1 MKKTLVAIAAIA
13 ALGSASAQIAVS
25 GKLDVGV
32 VGTGSAGAAV
42 KSGVWETSRVVLQ
55 GNQDFTGGMKGGVYL
70 EGGIGG
76 DTSTAS
82 FSGFGRQAFVSLS
95 GSFGKVDMGAFW
107 TPIDTALWYS
117 DAMEYNGFS
126 TMYGGVDTGNN
137 TTQGNSAGAIQYT
150 SPTAGGL
157 TLQVVTAPNGGDA
170 AHANYGGAGVNYANG
185 PLLINAA
192 FQSYK
197 TATNSTSAGSVIAL
211 NYDLGSVK
219 LFGGL
224 TNNDDGAGTK
234 VASTNF
240 GVKVPMGAD
249 YVAAGAT
256 STKTTVG
263 ANDSTATGYGVN
275 YIKAMNKATVL
286 YVGYKSAS
294 SVSTTGAG
302 LRFNF

>member
-25 GKLDVGV
+25 GKLDVGASS
-32 VGTGSAGAAV
+32 TGSAGAKV
-42 KSGVWETSRVVLQ
+42 TSGVWETSRVVLQ
-55 GNQDFTGGMKGGVYL
+55 GNQDFTGGMKGSVYL
-70 EGGIGG
+70 EGGLGA
-76 DTSTAS
+76 DTSTS
-82 FSGFGRQAFVSLS
+82 TFTGFARQSFVSLS

-107 TPIDTALWYS
+107 TPVDTALWYS

-126 TMYGGVDTGNN
+126 TMYGGLDVGNN
-137 TTQGNSAGAIQYT
+137 AQGNSAGAIQYT

-234 VASTNF
+234 VASTNV

-249 YVAAGAT
+249 YVAAGVT
-256 STKTTVG
+256 STKTTTGG
-263 ANDSTATGYGVN
+263 ADATVSGYGVN

-286 YVGYKSAS
+286 YVGYKSKD

>member
-13 ALGSASAQIAVS
+13 AMGAASAQVSLS
-25 GKLDVGV
+25 GKLDIGASS
-32 VGTGSAGAAV
+32 TGSAGASV
-42 KSGVWETSRVVLQ
+42 KSGVWETSRVVLKAD
-55 GNQDFTGGMKGGVYL
+55 QDFVGGMKGGVYL

-95 GSFGKVDMGAFW
+95 GGFGKVDLGAFF

-117 DAMEYNGFS
+117 DALEYNGFS
-126 TMYGGVDTGNN
+126 TMYSAIDTGNN
-137 TTQGNSAGAIQYT
+137 TTQSNSAGAIQYT

-157 TLQVVTAPNGGDA
+157 TLQVVTTPNGGDVD
-170 AHANYGGAGVNYANG
+170 HQSYGGAGVNYANG

-211 NYDLGSVK
+211 NYNFGPAMLY
-219 LFGGL
+219 GGL
-224 TNNDDGAGTK
+224 TNNDTGLGTK
-234 VASTNF
+234 VASTNI
-240 GVKVPMGAD
+240 GVKVPFGAD
-249 YVAAGAT
+249 YVAAAAT
-256 STKTTVG
+256 STKTTTNG
-263 ANDSTATGYGVN
+263 ADSTANGYGVN